1 MENRHEEIVEILKIG
16 MMMEKERFKEVE
28 LLICKGRQL
37 QMKDFVNH
45 LKVCVD
51 SIDYDLKRKVSPKDV
66 LETTKNAMQNM
77 IKAFTEEL
85 DRTPQLISKKIAEK
99 DEGECDCP
107 GKERGGNAKASGTSE
122 TCSGPKKRAARA
134 AKRSTVAVG

>member
-1 MENRHEEIVEILKIG
+1 MEMKHEEIVEILKIG

-51 SIDYDLKRKVSPKDV
+51 SIEYDINRNVPPADV
-66 LETTKNAMQNM
+66 LETTKNAMNNM

-85 DRTPQLISKKIAEK
+85 DRTPQLISKKIA
-99 DEGECDCP
+99 DNG
-107 GKERGGNAKASGTSE
+107 
-122 TCSGPKKRAARA
+122 
-134 AKRSTVAVG
+134 

>member
-1 MENRHEEIVEILKIG
+1 METKHEEIVEILKIG

-51 SIDYDLKRKVSPKDV
+51 SIEYDIKRNVPPADV
-66 LETTKNAMQNM
+66 LETTKNAMNNM
-77 IKAFTEEL
+77 VKAFTEEL
-85 DRTPQLISKKIAEK
+85 DRTPQLISKKIA
-99 DEGECDCP
+99 DNG
-107 GKERGGNAKASGTSE
+107 
-122 TCSGPKKRAARA
+122 
-134 AKRSTVAVG
+134 

>member
-1 MENRHEEIVEILKIG
+1 METKHEEIVEILKIG

-51 SIDYDLKRKVSPKDV
+51 SIDYDLKRKVPPKDV

-99 DEGECDCP
+99 DEVECDCS
-107 GKERGGNAKASGTSE
+107 GKERGGNAKASGTPKAG
-122 TCSGPKKRAARA
+122 SGPKKKA
-134 AKRSTVAVG
+134 AKRSTAAVG

>member
-1 MENRHEEIVEILKIG
+1 MQNHEEVVEILKIG

-28 LLICKGRQL
+28 LYICKGRQL

-51 SIDYDLKRKVSPKDV
+51 SIDYDIARGVSSEDV
-66 LETTKNAMQNM
+66 LETTKNAMVNM

-85 DRTPQLISKKIAEK
+85 TNAPNLISKKISDK
-99 DEGECDCP
+99 G
-107 GKERGGNAKASGTSE
+107 
-122 TCSGPKKRAARA
+122 
-134 AKRSTVAVG
+134 

>member
-1 MENRHEEIVEILKIG
+1 METKHEEIVEILKIG
-16 MMMEKERFKEVE
+16 MMIEKERFKEVE

-51 SIDYDLKRKVSPKDV
+51 SIDYDLKRKVQPKDV

-85 DRTPQLISKKIAEK
+85 DRTPQLISKKI
-99 DEGECDCP
+99 DERDC
-107 GKERGGNAKASGTSE
+107 GCGVADAVDV
-122 TCSGPKKRAARA
+122 PKIAARNGKKS
-134 AKRSTVAVG
+134 AKGR

>member
-1 MENRHEEIVEILKIG
+1 MDTKHEEVVEILKIG
-16 MMMEKERFKEVE
+16 MMMEKERFKENE
-28 LLICKGRQL
+28 LFICKGRQL

-51 SIDYDLKRKVSPKDV
+51 SIDYDLSRHVDPKDI

-85 DRTPQLISKKIAEK
+85 TNAPNLISKKIA
-99 DEGECDCP
+99 DNG
-107 GKERGGNAKASGTSE
+107 
-122 TCSGPKKRAARA
+122 
-134 AKRSTVAVG
+134 

>member
-1 MENRHEEIVEILKIG
+1 MQNHEEIIEILKIG

-28 LLICKGRQL
+28 LYICKGRQL

-51 SIDYDLKRKVSPKDV
+51 SIEYDLNRNVSPADV
-66 LETTKNAMQNM
+66 LETTKNAMENM

-85 DRTPQLISKKIAEK
+85 DNAPRLISKKIAEK
-99 DEGECDCP
+99 DG
-107 GKERGGNAKASGTSE
+107 
-122 TCSGPKKRAARA
+122 
-134 AKRSTVAVG
+134 

>member
-1 MENRHEEIVEILKIG
+1 METKHEEVVEILKLG

-28 LLICKGRQL
+28 LYICKGRQL

-51 SIDYDLKRKVSPKDV
+51 SIDYDLNRHVDPKDV

-85 DRTPQLISKKIAEK
+85 TNAPNLISKKITEQ
-99 DEGECDCP
+99 D
-107 GKERGGNAKASGTSE
+107 
-122 TCSGPKKRAARA
+122 
-134 AKRSTVAVG
+134 

>member
-1 MENRHEEIVEILKIG
+1 METKHEEIVEILKIG

-51 SIDYDLKRKVSPKDV
+51 SIDYDLKRKVPPRDV

-99 DEGECDCP
+99 DEVECDCS
-107 GKERGGNAKASGTSE
+107 GNERGGNAKTSGTPK
-122 TCSGPKKRAARA
+122 TGSGPKKKA
-134 AKRSTVAVG
+134 AKSAKKSAAAVG

>member
-1 MENRHEEIVEILKIG
+1 METKHEEIVEILKIG

-51 SIDYDLKRKVSPKDV
+51 SIDYDLKRKVPPKDV

-99 DEGECDCP
+99 DEGECDCSW
-107 GKERGGNAKASGTSE
+107 KERGGDARASGASKAG
-122 TCSGPKKRAARA
+122 SGPKKKA
-134 AKRSTVAVG
+134 AKRSNVAVG

>member
-1 MENRHEEIVEILKIG
+1 MQNHEEIIEILKIG

-28 LLICKGRQL
+28 LYICKGRQL

-51 SIDYDLKRKVSPKDV
+51 SIEYDLKRNVSPADV
-66 LETTKNAMQNM
+66 LETTKNAMNNM

-85 DRTPQLISKKIAEK
+85 DNAPRLISKKIAEK
-99 DEGECDCP
+99 DG
-107 GKERGGNAKASGTSE
+107 
-122 TCSGPKKRAARA
+122 
-134 AKRSTVAVG
+134 

>member
-1 MENRHEEIVEILKIG
+1 MQNHEEIIEILKIG

-28 LLICKGRQL
+28 LYICKGRQL

-51 SIDYDLKRKVSPKDV
+51 SIDYDVARGVPKEDV
-66 LETTKNAMQNM
+66 LETTKNAMVNM

-85 DRTPQLISKKIAEK
+85 TNAPNLISKKISDK
-99 DEGECDCP
+99 G
-107 GKERGGNAKASGTSE
+107 
-122 TCSGPKKRAARA
+122 
-134 AKRSTVAVG
+134 